1 MGLGFVRDSKHE
13 QDGRLIFHYHP
24 VAHFHDEPAMRGF
37 LLLGDSRH
45 AVVTQR

>member
-13 QDGRLIFHYHP
+13 QNGREQLTLLP
-24 VAHFHDEPAMRGF
+24 VAHFHDNPPCAGF